1 MGRFLPLAFSRARKT
16 RTNEHQATL
25 TINMKVQNLLDNTT
39 QQMRKG
45 ILELCILS
53 IIAEEGEAY
62 PTDIINQ
69 LEASDMIVV
78 QGTLYP
84 LLTRLKSAGLLS
96 YTWKESA
103 AGPPRKYYSLTDDG
117 RDFLKGLIGTWQ
129 QLVAA
134 VKNSTKNLTAN

>member
-1 MGRFLPLAFSRARKT
+1 
-16 RTNEHQATL
+16 
-25 TINMKVQNLLDNTT
+25 
-39 QQMRKG
+39 MRKG